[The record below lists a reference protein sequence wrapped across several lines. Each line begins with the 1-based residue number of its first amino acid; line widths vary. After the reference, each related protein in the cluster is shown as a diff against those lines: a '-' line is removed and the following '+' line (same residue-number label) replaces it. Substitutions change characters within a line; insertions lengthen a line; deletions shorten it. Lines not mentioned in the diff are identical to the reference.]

1 MKNVTVTL
9 PEEIALWL
17 RAQAAENGRS
27 VSRWLADLL
36 ERMRRQDDEYEA
48 AMERALAIQP
58 EKLNKAGAPY
68 PSRSIHYDRA
78 DIR

>member
-1 MKNVTVTL
+1 MKNVTITL

-36 ERMRRQDDEYEA
+36 ERTRRQDDEYQA
-48 AMERALAIQP
+48 AMECALAIQP
-58 EKLNKAGAPY
+58 EQLNEDGAPY
-68 PSRSIHYDRA
+68 PSRGTHYDRA
-78 DIR
+78 GLR